1 MSDGERRL
9 RMIAIGFAGAAM
21 VVALVAVFVVMK
33 RGGDEPPALTAKE
46 PEKPALAPIID
57 KTVLATDVIRLQRNA
72 VETVVE
78 SGQTLG
84 VRVKDAELS
93 RALGFESDD
102 ILIALSGRPITRDM
116 DLYDAIFNVSM
127 MSGTT
132 MYAEITRG
140 GTPTLLRWK
149 LDGDLREARYKSSGS
164 TLGGVFGGTYTPPPL
179 PPPDPMLDTIEKI
192 DDTHVK
198 MPRKTAEHIFGNPM
212 ANMKGARVV
221 PAVKN
226 GQPNGLKLYAI
237 RPNSVF
243 ARLGFTNGDTIQE
256 INGTEITSAD
266 KALELYTTLQKVDEV
281 KVTITRRGNPM
292 QLTITITK

>member
-9 RMIAIGFAGAAM
+9 RIIAIGFAGAAM
-21 VVALVAVFVVMK
+21 LVAITAAIVVMK
-33 RGGDEPPALTAKE
+33 RGGDSPAPVAKE
-46 PEKPALAPIID
+46 PEKPAIAPIID
-57 KTVLATDVIRLQRNA
+57 KTVLATDVIRLQRNS
-72 VETVVE
+72 VEAVVE

-84 VRVKDAELS
+84 VRVKDEELS
-93 RALGFESDD
+93 RALGFEPGD
-102 ILIALSGRPITRDM
+102 ILTALSGRSVTRDT

-149 LDGDLREARYKSSGS
+149 LDGDLREARYGASGS
-164 TLGGVFGGTYTPPPL
+164 TLGGVFGSGTYTPPPL
-179 PPPDPMLDTIEKI
+179 PPPDPMLDTIEKV

-198 MPRKTAEHIFGNPM
+198 LPRKTAQHIFDNPM

-221 PAVKN
+221 PAIKN

-237 RPNSVF
+237 RPSSVF

-266 KALELYTTLQKVDEV
+266 KALELYTSLSKTDEV

>member
-9 RMIAIGFAGAAM
+9 RFIAIGFAAAAM
-21 VVALVAVFVVMK
+21 LVALAAVIVVIK
-33 RGGDEPPALTAKE
+33 RGDDSAAPVAKE
-46 PEKPALAPIID
+46 PEKPAIAPIID

-72 VETVVE
+72 VEAVVE

-84 VRVKDAELS
+84 VRVKDEDLS
-93 RALGFESDD
+93 RALGFEPDD
-102 ILIALSGRPITRDM
+102 ILTALSGRPVTRDT

-132 MYAEITRG
+132 MYAEITRS

-149 LDGDLREARYKSSGS
+149 LDGDLRQARYGASGS

-179 PPPDPMLDTIEKI
+179 PPPDPMLDTIEKV

-198 MPRKTAEHIFGNPM
+198 LPRKTAEHIFDNPM

-221 PAVKN
+221 PAIKN

-266 KALELYTTLQKVDEV
+266 KALELYTKLSKTDEV